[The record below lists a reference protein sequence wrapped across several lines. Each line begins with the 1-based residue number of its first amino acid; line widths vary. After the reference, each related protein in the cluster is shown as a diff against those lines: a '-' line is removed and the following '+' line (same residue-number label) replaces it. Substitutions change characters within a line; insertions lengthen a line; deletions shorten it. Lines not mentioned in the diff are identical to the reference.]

1 MKIKDK
7 KWVYYLLACIIP
19 TIVVCIAMFIKG
31 IFPFGDKTVFLWDLY
46 R

>member
-1 MKIKDK
+1 MGI
-7 KWVYYLLACIIP
+7 LSFGMQNP

-31 IFPFGDKTVFLWDLY
+31 IFPFGDKTVLLWYLY